1 MDLKNMASDVIDIE
15 KNEFFRDK
23 IRDLK
28 DQAQAKGR
36 GEGMAKG
43 LAKGRGE
50 GMAHLLREQIQTKF
64 GPLPKWAED
73 RLSQG
78 SPAQV
83 VRWARKVLAAK
94 TLESVLGKK

>member
-28 DQAQAKGR
+28 DQAQASGW
-36 GEGMAKG
+36 
-43 LAKGRGE
+43 AKGRSE
-50 GMAHLLREQIQTKF
+50 GMMHLLREQIQTKF
-64 GPLPKWAED
+64 GPLPKWAEE

>member
-1 MDLKNMASDVIDIE
+1 MASDVIDIE
-15 KNEFFRDK
+15 KIEFFRDK
-23 IRDLK
+23 IRDLE
-28 DQAQAKGR
+28 DQAQAR
-36 GEGMAKG
+36 G
-43 LAKGRGE
+43 LAKGRGQ
-50 GMAHLLREQIQTKF
+50 GMVQLLREQMQTKF

-83 VRWARKVLAAK
+83 VRWARKLLAAK